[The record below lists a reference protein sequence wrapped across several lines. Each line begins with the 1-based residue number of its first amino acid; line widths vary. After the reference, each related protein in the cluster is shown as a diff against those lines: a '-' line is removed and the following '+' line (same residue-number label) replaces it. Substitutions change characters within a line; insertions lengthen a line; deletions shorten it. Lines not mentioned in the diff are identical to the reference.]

1 MGDAD
6 RLIAPT
12 PLVQLHWAEAE
23 ESQSR
28 KKASEGISLLREAG
42 CISTLWV
49 LNYSDR

>member
-12 PLVQLHWAEAE
+12 PLAQLHWAEVE

-28 KKASEGISLLREAG
+28 KQASERVSLPREAG
-42 CISTLWV
+42 RISTLWV
-49 LNYSDR
+49 LN